1 MGEEKMPEKSL
12 VDRNIKLNPQ
22 VAETEVGIRNLRIIK
37 IYPLSMADQLS
48 LTDVITKGLQ
58 EFVEQGNQ
66 EDIAFVAA
74 VIQLIK
80 DNLANILTMVSDEK
94 GEEIMKELTN
104 PQALQIADLIFDM
117 NFGSLGKNAQSLA
130 EKVRNL
136 FPSARQSPPLS
147 SVVEDTVLKT
157 STESPTETEEPQLDS

>member
-1 MGEEKMPEKSL
+1 MPEKSL
-12 VDRNIKLNPQ
+12 VDRNAKLNPQ
-22 VAETEVGIRNLRIIK
+22 VASAEVGIRNLRDIK

-58 EFVEQGNQ
+58 EFVEQGNE
-66 EDIAFVAA
+66 EDMAVVAA

-80 DNLANILTMVSDEK
+80 DNLGNILTMVSDEK
-94 GEEIMKELTN
+94 GEEILKELTN
-104 PQALQIADLIFDM
+104 PQALEIAEMIFDM
-117 NFGSLGKNAQSLA
+117 NFGSLGKNARSLA

-147 SVVEDTVLKT
+147 SDTEDTDSKT
-157 STESPTETEEPQLDS
+157 STESPIETEESQLDS